1 MFHLN
6 YIGNMKYVNRF
17 KVIFALWVMLLGFCA
32 FVSNNAYFN
41 AFVIF
46 FGFLFA
52 ILCAAYV
59 LENMTE
65 KESRFFN
72 RLIKVL

>member
-1 MFHLN
+1 
-6 YIGNMKYVNRF
+6 MKYVNRF

-32 FVSNNAYFN
+32 FVSNNPYFN
-41 AFVIF
+41 AFVLF

-52 ILCAAYV
+52 ILGFAYV

-65 KESRFFN
+65 RESRFFN
-72 RLIKVL
+72 RLINVF

>member
-1 MFHLN
+1 
-6 YIGNMKYVNRF
+6 MKYVNRF

-32 FVSNNAYFN
+32 FVSNNQYFN

-46 FGFLFA
+46 FGFLSA

-59 LENMTE
+59 LDNMTE
-65 KESRFFN
+65 KEERFFN
-72 RLIKVL
+72 NLANKF

>member
-1 MFHLN
+1 
-6 YIGNMKYVNRF
+6 MKYVNRF

-32 FVSNNAYFN
+32 FVSNNPYFN

-72 RLIKVL
+72 RLINIF

>member
-1 MFHLN
+1 
-6 YIGNMKYVNRF
+6 MKYVNRF

-32 FVSNNAYFN
+32 FVSNNPYFN
-41 AFVIF
+41 AFVLF

-72 RLIKVL
+72 RLINIF